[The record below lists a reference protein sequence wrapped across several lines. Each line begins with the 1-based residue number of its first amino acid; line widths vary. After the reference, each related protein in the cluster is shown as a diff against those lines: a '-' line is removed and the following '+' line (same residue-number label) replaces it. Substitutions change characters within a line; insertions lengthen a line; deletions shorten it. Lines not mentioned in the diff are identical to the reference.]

1 MGAASCVLV
10 LRVKFWCRVLY
21 SGIAFHLLVSRY
33 VFWRRVS
40 YFGVASRNWL
50 SRLVFWRRVLFSGDA
65 SSVLVSRFV
74 LWWTGVLLHIAVVVA
89 WLARRLVRLGV
100 SYQHFGVIAR
110 SVVVM
115 RRMVAVIL
123 FAVERNR
130 LE

>member
-1 MGAASCVLV
+1 MGVASHVLV
-10 LRVKFWCRVLY
+10 LRVEFWRRVLC

-40 YFGVASRNWL
+40 YSGVAFRNWM

-74 LWWTGVLLHIAVVVA
+74 LWWTGVLLQCAVVVA

-100 SYQHFGVIAR
+100 SDQHFSVIAR
-110 SVVVM
+110 SVVVL

-123 FAVERNR
+123 FAVEMNR